1 MSRRSLGSCLG
12 LGAVFG
18 AISLVWASPVARCES
33 RPFFV
38 ASVLSDDGETTI
50 ILSDGA
56 ATPVPMPAVFTG
68 WKCYIGDTERLGPSF
83 VKKVTCGGPWGFV
96 DTFVTCGPKHRIGE
110 AVLRLRQPIAGTKEE
125 ADAAEKL
132 TLSAACAYDKK

>member
-1 MSRRSLGSCLG
+1 MS
-12 LGAVFG
+12 
-18 AISLVWASPVARCES
+18 ARLHVKR
-33 RPFFV
+33 RPFF
-38 ASVLSDDGETTI
+38 AALFSPTTGR
-50 ILSDGA
+50 LRLFFQTARPRRSQL
-56 ATPVPMPAVFTG
+56 PAVFTG

-132 TLSAACAYDKK
+132 TLSAASAYD